1 MFRVI
6 YSENMKI
13 ILKKTHKAYKNTNE
27 TNLKH
32 MQSTGF
38 KEKFVISKATDG
50 DA

>member
-6 YSENMKI
+6 YSKHENY
-13 ILKKTHKAYKNTNE
+13 LKKTHKAYKNTNE